1 MENIYLNKGSPS
13 GNNRNEDKASTILTT
28 VSQQGAELLNSGT
41 LGPQSPDQSGWHL
54 YYTISVNNE

>member
-1 MENIYLNKGSPS
+1 MENIYLDTYS
-13 GNNRNEDKASTILTT
+13 GNNTNEDKAATVLTT
-28 VSQQGAELLNSGT
+28 VSQQEAGLLNSST